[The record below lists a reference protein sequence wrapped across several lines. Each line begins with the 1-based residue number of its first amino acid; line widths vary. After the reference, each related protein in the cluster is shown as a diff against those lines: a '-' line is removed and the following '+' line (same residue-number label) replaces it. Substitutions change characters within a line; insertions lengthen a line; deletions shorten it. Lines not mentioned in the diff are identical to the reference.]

1 MRCPSCKEI
10 DKDRVID
17 SRLTEGGAVVRR
29 RRQCEACRRRF
40 TTKERLEEEL
50 RLTVIKREG
59 SRVPYDRAK
68 IIDGISHACYKLP
81 VTGEE
86 IDRLVDELESDIFQ
100 NHDREVTSE
109 QIGEY
114 LIRRLRDIDSVAY
127 VRFMSV
133 YRIYRDVDEFI
144 DEIQN
149 VRDRAINHAPE
160 QDTLFD
166 E

>member
-17 SRLTEGGAVVRR
+17 SRLTEGGAVIRR
-29 RRQCEACRRRF
+29 RRQCEACNRRF

-50 RLTVIKREG
+50 RLSVIKRDG

-68 IIDGISHACYKLP
+68 IVHGIRHACYKLP
-81 VTGEE
+81 VSDEDIE
-86 IDRLVDELESDIFQ
+86 RLVDDLESDIFQ

-109 QIGEY
+109 QVGEF
-114 LIRRLRDIDSVAY
+114 LIRRLRDVNSVAY

-133 YRIYRDVDEFI
+133 YRSYRDVDEFI

-149 VRDRAINHAPE
+149 VREYVVTHDPE
-160 QDTLFD
+160 QETLFD